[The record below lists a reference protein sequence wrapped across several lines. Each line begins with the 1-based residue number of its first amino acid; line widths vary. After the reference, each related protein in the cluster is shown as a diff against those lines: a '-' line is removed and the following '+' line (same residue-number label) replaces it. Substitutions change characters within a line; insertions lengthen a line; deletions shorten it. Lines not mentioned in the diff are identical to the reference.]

1 MKQMEYASNSSDIN
15 AIPETAR
22 QRRYDIDWLRT
33 FALGI
38 LIIYHVVVSFQPWG
52 YMIFFLQN
60 RQPLPWLW
68 NIMSMVNI
76 WRIPLLFVIS
86 GMGLHFAMQRR
97 NWKQLLKDR
106 TLRILV
112 PFIFGYFFICPISV
126 SVALKYYGKGAAY
139 VPNTGHLWFLAN
151 IYLYVLLLLPF
162 LNYLKKHPDNSI
174 LRFFRG
180 ILSRPFCIFIMALPI
195 MVEAWLV
202 KPQSFPTYANTPHG
216 FWLGMVCFFIGFIF
230 ISLKDVFWQAV
241 EKIRRIA
248 IGMAL
253 LLYLMRLFVFH
264 FTGTP
269 ILLIAFESMCWMLA
283 IFGYASQHLNKP
295 SGSLTYLSKAVYPV
309 YIIHMPVQY
318 VISYYL
324 LPLPLPALL
333 KLFLLLAGTFGASL
347 FLYEYVIR
355 KLTWIRPLFG
365 MKLKYD

>member
-1 MKQMEYASNSSDIN
+1 MKQINHNSKSSDIHI
-15 AIPETAR
+15 IPNTSI

-38 LIIYHVVVSFQPWG
+38 LIIYHGAVSFQPWG

-76 WRIPLLFVIS
+76 WRIPLLFMIS

-126 SVALKYYGKGAAY
+126 SVALKYYDKGAAY
-139 VPNTGHLWFLAN
+139 VPNAGHLWFLAN

-174 LRFFRG
+174 LRFFRK

-195 MVEAWLV
+195 MVEALLV
-202 KPQSFPTYANTPHG
+202 NPQNFSTYANTPHG
-216 FWLGMVCFFIGFIF
+216 FWLGMICFFIGFIF
-230 ISLKDVFWQAV
+230 ISLK
-241 EKIRRIA
+241 
-248 IGMAL
+248 
-253 LLYLMRLFVFH
+253 
-264 FTGTP
+264 
-269 ILLIAFESMCWMLA
+269 
-283 IFGYASQHLNKP
+283 
-295 SGSLTYLSKAVYPV
+295 
-309 YIIHMPVQY
+309 
-318 VISYYL
+318 IS
-324 LPLPLPALL
+324 
-333 KLFLLLAGTFGASL
+333 
-347 FLYEYVIR
+347 
-355 KLTWIRPLFG
+355 
-365 MKLKYD
+365 

>member
-1 MKQMEYASNSSDIN
+1 MEYASNSSDIN

-38 LIIYHVVVSFQPWG
+38 LIIYHVVVSFQSWG

-174 LRFFRG
+174 LKFFRG

-295 SGSLTYLSKAVYPV
+295 SGSLAYLSKAVYPI

-324 LPLPLPALL
+324 LPLTLPALL

-355 KLTWIRPLFG
+355 RLIWIRPLFG
-365 MKLKYD
+365 MKLKYDRV

>member
-1 MKQMEYASNSSDIN
+1 MEYASKPSDIHIVPN
-15 AIPETAR
+15 AAMK
-22 QRRYDIDWLRT
+22 RRYDIDWIRT
-33 FALGI
+33 FALGL
-38 LIIYHVVVSFQPWG
+38 LIVYHVAVSFQPWG

-60 RQPLPWLW
+60 RQSLPWIW
-68 NIMSMVNI
+68 SIMSMVNI
-76 WRIPLLFVIS
+76 WRIPLLFMVS

-112 PFIFGYFFICPISV
+112 PFIYGYFLICPISV
-126 SVALKYYGKGAAY
+126 YVVLKYYGKGAAY

-162 LNYLKKHPDNSI
+162 LNYLKKHPENFN
-174 LRFFRG
+174 LRLSRK
-180 ILSRPFCIFIMALPI
+180 ILSQSFGIFMIALPI

-202 KPQSFPTYANTPHG
+202 NPQSFPTYTNTPHG
-216 FWLGMVCFFIGFIF
+216 FWLGMICFFIGFIF
-230 ISLKDVFWQAV
+230 ISLKEVFWQAV
-241 EKIRRIA
+241 AKIGRIA
-248 IGMAL
+248 IGMASL
-253 LLYLMRLFVFH
+253 FYLVRFFVFH

-318 VISYYL
+318 CISYYL
-324 LPLPLPALL
+324 LPLQLSALL
-333 KLFLLLAGTFGASL
+333 KLFLLLAGTFGVSL

-355 KLTWIRPLFG
+355 RLTWIRPLFG